1 MANHEP
7 STGGRARPVSS
18 PECLE
23 AYDLDPQ
30 FQTLSLSDTHSRVM
44 KRGRKSGRAGE
55 YTYSF
60 GKSLSFIQYLLPSHC
75 QLISSAS
82 ICVNFGWAQDR
93 RTALAPGTD
102 NVFVRGEYRPTS
114 RQMYG
119 RFQFDDIRL
128 RADRLRYV
136 NSTKPGPREA
146 RLPVLDEPVLIPRT
160 IYAGSNRKDAY
171 DERDA
176 GRYRGDPSGD

>member
-23 AYDLDPQ
+23 AYDLDPE
-30 FQTLSLSDTHSRVM
+30 FHTLSLSDTHSRVM

-60 GKSLSFIQYLLPSHC
+60 GKSSSIIQSLLPSHC

-102 NVFVRGEYRPTS
+102 NVVVRGEYRPAG
-114 RQMYG
+114 RQMHG

-128 RADRLRYV
+128 RPDRLRYV
-136 NSTKPGPREA
+136 NSPRAGPMRSSSSGS
-146 RLPVLDEPVLIPRT
+146 RRT
-160 IYAGSNRKDAY
+160 RTDSPAIHAGSNRKDAY

-176 GRYRGDPSGD
+176 GRHRGDPSGD